1 MKPAEQTVN
10 PLPINLEGIQIDNP
24 AMLIHPKQ
32 FAIHVS
38 VTVGVVGGWIDN
50 GYLPTV
56 KIGKHR
62 LINLLRLKE
71 LLQSGIEVL
80 S

>member
-1 MKPAEQTVN
+1 MKPEEQTVN
-10 PLPINLEGIQIDNP
+10 PIPINPEGIQFDNP

-32 FAIHVS
+32 FAAHVC

-50 GYLPTV
+50 GYVPTV
-56 KIGKHR
+56 KIGKYR

-71 LLQSGIEVL
+71 LLQSGNGVL